1 MPIVAGDIKIYLS
14 GGAGNTDPNAALG
27 GIISTTELVDNSLHN
42 LFDVVGSAEASI
54 GDVEYRCVYV
64 KNTHGS
70 LSWQNVVAW
79 ISSQST
85 AAISI
90 ALAGEGLNGTAET
103 VGGEDSAPV
112 GEAFTSPVTEGAGL
126 SLGTMAAGDHYPIW
140 IRRTVSAAQS
150 ALSNDTAVLSLK
162 GDTAA

>member
-1 MPIVAGDIKIYLS
+1 MPIIAGDIKIYLS

-27 GIISTTELVDNSLHN
+27 GVISTTELVDNNLHN
-42 LFDVVGSAEASI
+42 LFDVVGSAEAAA
-54 GDVEYRCVYV
+54 GDVEYRCIYV
-64 KNTHGS
+64 KNTHGT

-79 ISSQST
+79 ISTQST
-85 AAISI
+85 AAIAI

-103 VGGEDSAPV
+103 VADESTAPDGETFSAP
-112 GEAFTSPVTEGAGL
+112 ATEGAGL
-126 SLGTMAAGDHYPIW
+126 SLGTMAAGDAYPIW
-140 IRRTVSAAQS
+140 IRRTVTAAQS